1 MVDRVALPISR
12 QRAQNPMGNR
22 TRVIRSVAV
31 DSIVA
36 GRGSDPPVGVVSDD
50 DPVAADLRV
59 SVLFRQG
66 EAQVPC
72 TVGIGGLI
80 LPRGGRADNV
90 VAGHRSRFVWYA
102 LVYRVRGPGPGDP
115 VPVWQLVRYQN

>member
-22 TRVIRSVAV
+22 ARVIRSVAV

-36 GRGSDPPVGVVSDD
+36 GQGSDPPVGVVSDD

-66 EAQVPC
+66 EAQVPRP
-72 TVGIGGLI
+72 VGIGSLI
-80 LPRGGRADNV
+80 LPGGGRADHI
-90 VAGHRSRFVWYA
+90 VAGH
-102 LVYRVRGPGPGDP
+102 LVSGGELR
-115 VPVWQLVRYQN
+115 